1 MQYRIRELDAQV
13 RFSEHLGLEA
23 LATVIPRDVIA
34 TVLAEQGAE
43 AMRVRKLT
51 MVTVVLVLIAMHLY
65 ARVALGRVLSQLAR
79 GLRLVWDEPEVVLP
93 GASALCYRRYQLG
106 AQPLVALFHRICQ
119 PLTTPATPGA
129 YRFGLRLLAL
139 DGTVEDVADS
149 PANVRAFGRHHSRRG
164 DSAFPQIR
172 VVAVVE
178 CGSHAVL
185 DAGLWPIR
193 VGESTVAARLLR
205 TVGPGT
211 LLLWDSRFHSYDL
224 LVAAQQHGAAV
235 LGRLPAGVHPHPV
248 RTLPDGSA
256 LVTLCPRPHTVPLPV
271 RLVTYTLND
280 PGRPG
285 HGERQRLI
293 TTLLDPATAPA
304 RELILTYHE
313 RWEFETT
320 VDELDTHL
328 RLAGHPLRSRRPVG
342 VVQEFYALL
351 LAHYAVRALMHAA
364 AVQAGLDPDRL
375 SFVAAV
381 DLIRAAIP
389 EFQLVAPREV
399 ERLVARLLHDLARV
413 TLPPRRNR
421 SNPRVVKR
429 KVAKFLRKR
438 PEHVHWPQP
447 TKPFAEAV
455 VLI

>member
-43 AMRVRKLT
+43 AVRVRKLT

-256 LVTLCPRPHTVPLPV
+256 LVTLCP
-271 RLVTYTLND
+271 
-280 PGRPG
+280 
-285 HGERQRLI
+285 
-293 TTLLDPATAPA
+293 
-304 RELILTYHE
+304 
-313 RWEFETT
+313 
-320 VDELDTHL
+320 
-328 RLAGHPLRSRRPVG
+328 
-342 VVQEFYALL
+342 
-351 LAHYAVRALMHAA
+351 
-364 AVQAGLDPDRL
+364 
-375 SFVAAV
+375 
-381 DLIRAAIP
+381 
-389 EFQLVAPREV
+389 
-399 ERLVARLLHDLARV
+399 
-413 TLPPRRNR
+413 
-421 SNPRVVKR
+421 
-429 KVAKFLRKR
+429 
-438 PEHVHWPQP
+438 
-447 TKPFAEAV
+447 
-455 VLI
+455 